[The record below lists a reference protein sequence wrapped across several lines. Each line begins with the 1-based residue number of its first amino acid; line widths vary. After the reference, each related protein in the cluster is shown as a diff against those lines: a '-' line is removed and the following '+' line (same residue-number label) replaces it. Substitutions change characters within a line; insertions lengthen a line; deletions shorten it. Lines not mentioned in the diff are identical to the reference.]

1 MKIPQ
6 RTKTFTP
13 PMTDEQLEKKQAADC
28 DKLVLSAA
36 PPEDAQI
43 LSDMALA
50 PVIHRLQTPVESRL
64 ESVNNLL
71 SKAYEN
77 ASNLKLT
84 SKEIESLSADFN
96 DADFRRGAGG
106 KDDLIYIEHQALRR
120 RLNEVIGIG
129 QWSVIIRRNWTEDFL
144 TAKKEPACRVYVEG
158 VLLIRGCFIAEA
170 IGDGTYYKSNAASN
184 YGDAYEIA
192 KSAVIRRVCKDCGI
206 GLQAWNKDFC
216 EAWKQKYKGFDRPE
230 KSK

>member
-1 MKIPQ
+1 MILPKRNKPTDADFVERQ
-6 RTKTFTP
+6 LKRT
-13 PMTDEQLEKKQAADC
+13 
-28 DKLVLSAA
+28 
-36 PPEDAQI
+36 DAQA
-43 LSDMALA
+43 LAVVPKSDEVIEPEMGLA
-50 PVIHRLQTPVESRL
+50 PVSIQRQQSVTESRT
-64 ESVNNLL
+64 ESVNKLL

-77 ASNLKLT
+77 ASNLKLS
-84 SKEIESLSADFN
+84 SKETESLSADFE
-96 DADFRRGAGG
+96 DVDFRRGAGG
-106 KDDLIYIEHQALRR
+106 KDELIYIEHQSLRR

-144 TAKKEPACRVYVEG
+144 TAKREPACRVYVEC

-192 KSAVIRRVCKDCGI
+192 KSAVIHRVCKDCGI

-216 EAWKQKYKGFDRPE
+216 EGWKSKYKWAGERPE
-230 KSK
+230 RKK